1 MKKVFVMLSGKPKG
15 WARSWQ
21 KGARH
26 FDAPQNKEEKM
37 KIITLARRDAEIK
50 GLELPL
56 KANDQGYNI
65 RLVIAIKPPKSTTK
79 RDLQAINDGLK
90 RPLVKPDIDNVAK
103 LWLDALVSGAI
114 IEDDKNVSILSVSK
128 IYADTDYVACY
139 VREM

>member
-1 MKKVFVMLSGKPKG
+1 MKELFITLSGKPKG
-15 WARSWQ
+15 WARSGQ
-21 KGARH
+21 NGARH
-26 FDAPQNKEEKM
+26 FDAPQNQEEKM
-37 KIITLARRDAEIK
+37 KIITLARRDAELK

-56 KANDQGYNI
+56 RANELGYNI
-65 RLVIAIKPPKSTTK
+65 RLVVAIKPPKSTLK

-103 LWLDALVSGAI
+103 LWLDALVSGTI
-114 IEDDKNVSILSVSK
+114 IEDDKNVTILSVSK

>member
-1 MKKVFVMLSGKPKG
+1 MKEVFITLSGKPKG
-15 WARSWQ
+15 WARSGQ
-21 KGARH
+21 NGARH
-26 FDAPQNKEEKM
+26 FDAPQNQEEKI

-103 LWLDALVSGAI
+103 LWMDALVSGAI
-114 IEDDKNVSILSVSK
+114 IEDDKNVTILSVSK

-139 VREM
+139 IREM